1 MTMYNLPSLLPRAGI
16 NLSKIR
22 ISHFCKICAQ
32 LLLDPNLLFSYNGEQ
47 IALPELK
54 RDYQNQSV
62 LLTEKAEKQ
71 AAKELIGKRL
81 RYYRKL
87 CGITGAKVAAL
98 WPEYASGETTQSTI
112 SNHETA
118 RFNDIKL
125 VDIVTYISIYNSII
139 PLDPPE
145 TPVLPGQITLD
156 DILFGCKFTSL
167 MESVMLAKLTG
178 NGTQSNPDEPMP
190 FETSSGDEAVP
201 ISETN
206 PSLRLLV
213 IKIAEGKCE
222 YCGDPAPF
230 RSRDNVPCLEIH
242 RVDRSK
248 GDTITNFVAL
258 CPNCHRKIECLH
270 DDQMNNELQEKASH
284 HTVSSLFKQQQP

>member
-1 MTMYNLPSLLPRAGI
+1 MYDLPSLLPRAGI
-16 NLSKIR
+16 NLNKIR
-22 ISHFCKICAQ
+22 ISHFCKICTQ

-54 RDYQNQSV
+54 HDYQNQSV

-118 RFNDIKL
+118 RFNEIKL
-125 VDIVTYISIYNSII
+125 VDIVAYINIYNSII

-145 TPVLPGQITLD
+145 APVLPGQITLD
-156 DILFGCKFTSL
+156 DILFGCKFSSL
-167 MESVMLAKLTG
+167 MESVSLAKLTD
-178 NGTQSNPDEPMP
+178 NNTQSSPV
-190 FETSSGDEAVP
+190 ETCSRDEAVP
-201 ISETN
+201 ISKIDLSD
-206 PSLRLLV
+206 PRYPQSALRLLL
-213 IKIAEGKCE
+213 IKMAGGICE
-222 YCGDPAPF
+222 YCNKPAPF
-230 RSRDNVPCLEIH
+230 KGKDEVPYLEIH
-242 RVDRSK
+242 RIDRSK
-248 GDTITNFVAL
+248 EITLTNCVAL
-258 CPNCHRKIECLH
+258 CPNCHRMITYLQ
-270 DDQMNNELQEKASH
+270 DDQMNKVLQEKASH
-284 HTVSSLFKQQQP
+284 HTESSLFE